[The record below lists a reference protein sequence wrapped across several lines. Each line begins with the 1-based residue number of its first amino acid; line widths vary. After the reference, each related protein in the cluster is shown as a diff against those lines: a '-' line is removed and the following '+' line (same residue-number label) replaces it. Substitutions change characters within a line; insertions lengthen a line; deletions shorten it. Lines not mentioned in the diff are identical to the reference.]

1 MREFVFPDEQSSRAL
16 SIMLQRLYA
25 RTLEIAAGPNALAV
39 LIVVS
44 FVESSV
50 FPIPPDILLIPMILA
65 RPREAWRLAA
75 LCTLASVAG
84 GMVGYAI
91 GYFLFDA
98 IGRPVLEFYHAMGSY
113 EALKAGF
120 AEWGVWI
127 IIIKGMTPIPY
138 KLITIASGV
147 AQFDFLTFVGAS
159 IVSRSLRFFLV
170 AALLWWF
177 GDAARGFIER
187 RLMLV
192 TTLFAV
198 ALVGGFVVLRYL

>member
-1 MREFVFPDEQSSRAL
+1 
-16 SIMLQRLYA
+16 MLQSLYA
-25 RTLEIAAGPNALAV
+25 RVLRLAVGPNALAA
-39 LIVVS
+39 LLGVS
-44 FVESSV
+44 FVESSF

-65 RPREAWRLAA
+65 RPRDAWRLAA

-84 GMVGYAI
+84 GLLGYAI

-98 IGRPVLEFYHAMGSY
+98 IGRPILEFYHAMDRY

-120 AEWGVWI
+120 QQWGVWI
-127 IIIKGMTPIPY
+127 ILIKGMTPIPY

-147 AQFDFLTFVGAS
+147 AQFDLVLFIGAS
-159 IVSRSLRFFLV
+159 IVSRSLRFFLI
-170 AALLWWF
+170 AALLWRF
-177 GDAARGFIER
+177 GDAARVFIER

-192 TTLFAV
+192 TSLFAV